1 MYTDRKQGN
10 GRAALVVFIAVLV
23 AAAVLIAALLMGSG
37 REEKRREGAR
47 AIRDLIE
54 RTARQCYA
62 VEGVYPPNLAY
73 LEDHYGIEVNK
84 RDYYVTYEAFASNVP
99 PSVIVT
105 PEGSANAEES
115 LP

>member
-1 MYTDRKQGN
+1 MYTDRKKRN
-10 GRAALVVFIAVLV
+10 WLWLIPAVLC
-23 AAAVLIAALLMGSG
+23 AVLIAAAVLVFAGPR
-37 REEKRREGAR
+37 REEKREEGAL

-73 LEDHYGIEVNK
+73 LEDHYGIRINK
-84 RDYYVTYEAFASNVP
+84 KDYYVTYEAFASNVP
-99 PSVIVT
+99 PSVFVT
-105 PEGSANAEES
+105 TEGSARAAEE